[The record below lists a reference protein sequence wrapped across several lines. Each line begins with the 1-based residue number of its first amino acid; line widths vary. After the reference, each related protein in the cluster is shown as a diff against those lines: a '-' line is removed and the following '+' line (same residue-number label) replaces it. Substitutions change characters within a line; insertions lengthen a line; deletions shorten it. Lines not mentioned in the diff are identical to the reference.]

1 MRPELLSQTKN
12 LLRALDHLLLH
23 VFIYMVINLGLIIYV
38 FRNVSARWWL
48 LFIVVFWACILIY
61 HGIRVY
67 GKDPMDKNVKPNLLS
82 AMMKLAGI

>member
-38 FRNVSARWWL
+38 FGNVSARWGL
-48 LFIVVFWACILIY
+48 LFIVVLWACILIY

-67 GKDPMDKNVKPNLLS
+67 GKNPMDKNTKPSLLS